1 MSGPRPTTAGQRF
14 PAAVPALKTMRGLI
28 FARLSNYAERN
39 RCARLVVRRICQI
52 VEAM

>member
-1 MSGPRPTTAGQRF
+1 MSGARPTTAGQRF

-28 FARLSNYAERN
+28 FTRRPNYAESN
-39 RCARLVVRRICQI
+39 RCARLFVRRICQI